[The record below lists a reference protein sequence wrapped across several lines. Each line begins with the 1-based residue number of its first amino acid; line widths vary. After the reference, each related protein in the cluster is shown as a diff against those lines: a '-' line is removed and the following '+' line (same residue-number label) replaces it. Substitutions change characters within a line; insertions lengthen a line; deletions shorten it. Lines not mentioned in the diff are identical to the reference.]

1 MSAGK
6 ISCRWHRPDRF
17 LGASQAGL
25 TSRLTA
31 QESLDPEELS
41 QVHDVVGGRSALLIA
56 RMTLTAS
63 RRARRPG
70 SRSWQLQY
78 WQRAHHC
85 RNRRR
90 DPGEPGRHL
99 RDYAAPP
106 SRGKQRAM
114 VSDVRAAAVRT
125 WFQVVQLVRSEGGR
139 SAQTPQHPRRQR
151 VEIRPVPNLCPMPV
165 HQTRGINR

>member
-25 TSRLTA
+25 TSRLTP
-31 QESLDPEELS
+31 QESLDPEDLS
-41 QVHDVVGGRSALLIA
+41 HVHDVVRGRSALLIA

-63 RRARRPG
+63 RRARRPRKSILAASNTG
-70 SRSWQLQY
+70 E
-78 WQRAHHC
+78 RAHHC
-85 RNRRR
+85 RSRRR
-90 DPGEPGRHL
+90 DPGEPDRHL

-114 VSDVRAAAVRT
+114 VSDAAAVRAAAVRT
-125 WFQVVQLVRSEGGR
+125 WFQVVQLVRSEEEEVR
-139 SAQTPQHPRRQR
+139 AVISQVRHLN
-151 VEIRPVPNLCPMPV
+151 VPSP
-165 HQTRGINR
+165 